1 MKKASLLLKLIVN
14 LSLGCFLTVTAY
26 GATLEVGPSGYPY
39 TSIQAAITDANAGD
53 TVLVHAGT
61 YVENINFSGKAITVR
76 SANGAAGTI
85 IDGNASGS
93 VVTFNSGEG
102 SGSILDGFTIR
113 NGSGNG
119 SGNGGG
125 GIYCSSSAPTIT
137 NCTITGNTAYFGGGI
152 GCRYSSAP
160 TITNCIVS
168 GNTAYIGGGI
178 YSRESSPTITNCTI
192 SGNEGTATGGGIESD
207 AGTSA
212 IITNCTITGNTA
224 GNGGGFYGYTSSSSI
239 TNCTISGNTATL
251 SGGGTCLDS
260 ASASV
265 TNSILWG
272 NVPDQHYGING
283 GGFSSLTYTD
293 IDNYLGDP
301 GNSYGNIRQDPLFVD
316 PANGDFRLQP
326 TSPCIDAGTS
336 DGAPSLDRDGFPRY
350 DYPPVPN
357 TGGGTYP
364 YYDMG
369 AHEKQ
374 GAATPAEGTIGTQL
388 TINGSDFGTKK
399 GKVLINGIAA
409 KIAKDGW
416 EPEQIT
422 CAISK
427 PPLPVDLAH
436 PVSVL
441 VNKVTIPLDGTFTVR
456 GIVLDDLLVRSG
468 TYPGSITVTGK
479 FFGIKKGKTYLY
491 DSVNDKKKNLK
502 ITDWK
507 MNPSTGVS
515 ELTFAVPKPSK
526 SFPAATYQL
535 KISNKIGPATTTP
548 DFELL
553 DPVP

>member
-1 MKKASLLLKLIVN
+1 MKKAFSLLKFIVN
-14 LSLGCFLTVTAY
+14 LSLGCLLAATAY

-39 TSIQAAITDANAGD
+39 TSIQAAITAANAGD
-53 TVLVHAGT
+53 TVLVHDGT
-61 YVENINFSGKAITVR
+61 YVESINFSGKAITVR

-137 NCTITGNTAYFGGGI
+137 NCRITGNTAYFGGGI

-168 GNTAYIGGGI
+168 GNTASIGGGI
-178 YSRESSPTITNCTI
+178 YSRESSPTISNCTI

-207 AGTSA
+207 AGSSA

-224 GNGGGFYGYTSSSSI
+224 GNGGGIYGYFSSSSI
-239 TNCTISGNTATL
+239 TNCTIIGNTAT
-251 SGGGTCLDS
+251 SGGGICLDN

-265 TNSILWG
+265 TNSILWS
-272 NVPDQHYGING
+272 NVPDQHYVTNG
-283 GGFSSLTYTD
+283 GRFSSLTYSD
-293 IDNYLGDP
+293 IDNELGET
-301 GNSYGNIRQDPLFVD
+301 GNGNIRQDPLFVD

-350 DYPPVPN
+350 DYPPATN

-369 AHEKQ
+369 AYEKQ
-374 GAATPAEGTIGTQL
+374 GAVTPLEGTIGSVL
-388 TINGSDFGTKK
+388 TINGSDFGIKK

-427 PPLPVDLAH
+427 PPLPVDVAH
-436 PVSVL
+436 LVSV
-441 VNKVTIPLDGTFTVR
+441 VVDKIPHLLDGNFTVR
-456 GIVLDDLLVRSG
+456 GLVLDDLLESSS
-468 TYPGSITVTGK
+468 TYPGSVTVTGK
-479 FFGIKKGKTYLY
+479 FFGTKKGKAYLY
-491 DSVNDKKKNLK
+491 DSVHDKKKNLK
-502 ITDWK
+502 ITGWK
-507 MNPSTGVS
+507 MNPSTGAS

-526 SFPAATYQL
+526 SFPAGTYQL
-535 KISNKIGPATTTP
+535 KVTNKIGPAPTSPEFTVLETGP
-548 DFELL
+548 
-553 DPVP
+553 

>member
-1 MKKASLLLKLIVN
+1 MKKISFLLKLIVN
-14 LSLGCFLTVTAY
+14 LSLGFLFTVTAY

-39 TSIQAAITDANAGD
+39 TSIQTAITAATSGD
-53 TVLVHAGT
+53 TVLVHDGT

-102 SGSILDGFTIR
+102 SGSILDGFTIW
-113 NGSGNG
+113 NGYGNG
-119 SGNGGG
+119 WLEEGSIAVLLLRPSPIAG
-125 GIYCSSSAPTIT
+125 
-137 NCTITGNTAYFGGGI
+137 
-152 GCRYSSAP
+152 
-160 TITNCIVS
+160 
-168 GNTAYIGGGI
+168 
-178 YSRESSPTITNCTI
+178 SREIRHTSAAGLVAATLLLRPSPIVLSAEIQHPSEAGFTAENHRPLLPTAPSAEMREPQREAALRAMLAAPRSSPTVPLQEIRRAMEAE
-192 SGNEGTATGGGIESD
+192 SMATLLLR
-207 AGTSA
+207 T
-212 IITNCTITGNTA
+212 
-224 GNGGGFYGYTSSSSI
+224 I

-251 SGGGTCLDS
+251 SGGGICLDN

-272 NVPDQHYGING
+272 NVPDQHYVTNSGR
-283 GGFSSLTYTD
+283 FSSLTYSD
-293 IDNYLGDP
+293 IDNELGET
-301 GNSYGNIRQDPLFVD
+301 GNGNIRQDPLFVD

-350 DYPPVPN
+350 DYPPATN

-369 AHEKQ
+369 AYEKQ
-374 GAATPAEGTIGTQL
+374 GAVTPIEGTIGSVL

-427 PPLPVDLAH
+427 PPLPVDVAH
-436 PVSVL
+436 PVSV
-441 VNKVTIPLDGTFTVR
+441 VVDKVSHTLDGTFTVR
-456 GIVLDDLLVRSG
+456 GIVLDDLLVSSG
-468 TYPGSITVTGK
+468 TYPGSVTVTGK
-479 FFGIKKGKTYLY
+479 FFGTKKGKAYLY

-502 ITDWK
+502 ITAWK

-526 SFPAATYQL
+526 SFPAGLYQL
-535 KISNKIGPATTTP
+535 KISNKIGPAATSPEFTVLEP
-548 DFELL
+548 G
-553 DPVP
+553 P

>member
-1 MKKASLLLKLIVN
+1 MKKAFSLLKFIVN
-14 LSLGCFLTVTAY
+14 LSLGCLLAVTAY

-39 TSIQAAITDANAGD
+39 TSIQAAITAATNGD
-53 TVLVHAGT
+53 TVLVHDGT

-85 IDGNASGS
+85 INGNAIGS

-102 SGSILDGFTIR
+102 SGSTLDGFTIR

-119 SGNGGG
+119 SGNTGG
-125 GIYCSSSAPTIT
+125 GIYCSSSAPTII
-137 NCTITGNTAYFGGGI
+137 NCTITGNTAYAGGGI
-152 GCRYSSAP
+152 GCRSSSAP
-160 TITNCIVS
+160 TITDCIVS
-168 GNTAYIGGGI
+168 GNSASLGGGI
-178 YSRESSPTITNCTI
+178 HSVGSSPTITNCTI
-192 SGNEGTATGGGIESD
+192 SGNEGTFTGGGIESN
-207 AGTSA
+207 AGASA
-212 IITNCTITGNTA
+212 IIANCTITGNTA
-224 GNGGGFYGYTSSSSI
+224 GNGGGIYGYFSSSTF

-251 SGGGTCLDS
+251 SGGGICLDN

-265 TNSILWG
+265 KNSILWG
-272 NVPDQHYGING
+272 NVPDQHYLTNNG
-283 GGFSSLTYTD
+283 QFSSLTYSD
-293 IDNYLGDP
+293 IDSELGET
-301 GNSYGNIRQDPLFVD
+301 GNGNIRQDPLFVD

-350 DYPPVPN
+350 DYPPATN
-357 TGGGTYP
+357 TGGGTFP

-369 AHEKQ
+369 AYEKQ
-374 GAATPAEGTIGTQL
+374 GAVNPIEGTIGSVL

-427 PPLPVDLAH
+427 PPLPVDVAH
-436 PVSVL
+436 PVSV
-441 VNKVTIPLDGTFTVR
+441 VVDKVSMPLDGTFTVR
-456 GIVLDDLLVRSG
+456 GIILDDLLVSSG

-479 FFGIKKGKTYLY
+479 FFGTKKGKAYLY

-507 MNPSTGVS
+507 MNHSTGIS

-526 SFPAATYQL
+526 SFPAGL
-535 KISNKIGPATTTP
+535 IN
-548 DFELL
+548 
-553 DPVP
+553 